1 MSRNDDSVQVRVIY
15 DFQAQPGTGE
25 LNIYTN
31 EILTVTRKDV
41 GEGWWE
47 GVNNRGESGLFP
59 AGYVE
64 IVPKFISSSL
74 AQSTSSSNVPTSP
87 PLPSFPP
94 PPAPAGTDPYD
105 AGDAD
110 WGDDDWD
117 DDDDSQTSTTA
128 GDNAPSG
135 SYPHTS
141 GSSQPYNN
149 FVISGDRLGERKA
162 SQSAPVQK
170 SFNRFSY
177 FVKSGEEDFI
187 LGLKTKQVPSE
198 LFNYIVETADGD
210 IMWSPN
216 LREYTCSVSTPRK
229 ETKLKGLKSYMAYQL
244 TPSFNNIVVSR
255 RYKHFDWLH
264 GRLENKF
271 ITIPIPALPA
281 KQISGR
287 FEEEFIE
294 HRKIQLQ
301 NWVNRI
307 CRHPVISQC
316 DVWKHFITCIADEK
330 RWKMGKRKAEKDE
343 FTGAAFFY
351 TLQPPNVPLE
361 VSFVESKTESFGKF
375 IVKMDDAVK
384 FLSHLAQDQCKKYTG
399 PYKREM
405 QKISL
410 AFNSLANSFDQ
421 SDVRDTS
428 LNAAIKGTASI
439 YESVAK
445 LYEEEPR
452 HDFEP
457 LSYILH
463 EYKGILSAWPSIL
476 DINKGSL
483 NKKKEYIR
491 LREEGKVDDKTVE
504 SVSQRADVISYAI
517 LAEMNHFQNERL
529 NDARQMMKNF
539 ITAQISFYQNIAN
552 KLQEGLQLYN

>member
-187 LGLKTKQVPSE
+187 LGLKTKQVP
-198 LFNYIVETADGD
+198 I
-210 IMWSPN
+210 
-216 LREYTCSVSTPRK
+216 
-229 ETKLKGLKSYMAYQL
+229 
-244 TPSFNNIVVSR
+244 
-255 RYKHFDWLH
+255 
-264 GRLENKF
+264 
-271 ITIPIPALPA
+271 
-281 KQISGR
+281 
-287 FEEEFIE
+287 
-294 HRKIQLQ
+294 
-301 NWVNRI
+301 
-307 CRHPVISQC
+307 
-316 DVWKHFITCIADEK
+316 
-330 RWKMGKRKAEKDE
+330 
-343 FTGAAFFY
+343 
-351 TLQPPNVPLE
+351 
-361 VSFVESKTESFGKF
+361 
-375 IVKMDDAVK
+375 
-384 FLSHLAQDQCKKYTG
+384 
-399 PYKREM
+399 
-405 QKISL
+405 
-410 AFNSLANSFDQ
+410 
-421 SDVRDTS
+421 
-428 LNAAIKGTASI
+428 
-439 YESVAK
+439 
-445 LYEEEPR
+445 
-452 HDFEP
+452 
-457 LSYILH
+457 
-463 EYKGILSAWPSIL
+463 
-476 DINKGSL
+476 
-483 NKKKEYIR
+483 
-491 LREEGKVDDKTVE
+491 
-504 SVSQRADVISYAI
+504 
-517 LAEMNHFQNERL
+517 
-529 NDARQMMKNF
+529 
-539 ITAQISFYQNIAN
+539 
-552 KLQEGLQLYN
+552 